1 MKYVYVLLICLNCCV
16 VHGQHNNDV
25 YDLEFRQCLNEDGR
39 WNITPFMAGNGGS
52 ACSVDSTEF
61 VQGKYPLIFRSI
73 EMFPASRSYYRFSAR
88 LSQQL
93 FIPGNYQQLEFTLN
107 SKCLN
112 VNRGWLKV
120 VALNEK
126 EECLYQDSVQIHKK
140 DEWNRCVLK
149 LPAQRAC
156 LFRIEIYAV
165 GEDDWL
171 KASLFSVDRIQI
183 LGDGKNID
191 WSESLPVFP

>member
-1 MKYVYVLLICLNCCV
+1 M
-16 VHGQHNNDV
+16 
-25 YDLEFRQCLNEDGR
+25 
-39 WNITPFMAGNGGS
+39 
-52 ACSVDSTEF
+52 
-61 VQGKYPLIFRSI
+61 
-73 EMFPASRSYYRFSAR
+73 
-88 LSQQL
+88 
-93 FIPGNYQQLEFTLN
+93 
-107 SKCLN
+107 
-112 VNRGWLKV
+112 

-149 LPAQRAC
+149 LPAQGAC

>member
-1 MKYVYVLLICLNCCV
+1 MEYNSFYGGEWWECLLC
-16 VHGQHNNDV
+16 G
-25 YDLEFRQCLNEDGR
+25 F
-39 WNITPFMAGNGGS
+39 NGVCSGKIS
-52 ACSVDSTEF
+52 FDFSVDRNVSGE
-61 VQGKYPLIFRSI
+61 S
-73 EMFPASRSYYRFSAR
+73 AYYRFSAR

-93 FIPGNYQQLEFTLN
+93 LIPGNYQQLEFTLN

-149 LPAQRAC
+149 LPAQGAC